1 MDSIFDYIVVN
12 SNIDTIQV
20 ISDVL
25 FETGQG

>member
-12 SNIDTIQV
+12 STIDTIQV

-25 FETGQG
+25 FEDGQG